1 MLGEETG
8 LTDEAWQSWLETMG
22 IAAETGVESLQALA
36 EAQRE
41 LREENQAETE
51 NYREQLEEI
60 GEMQESGDAAGI
72 MSLFGMGGEY
82 SAEMQEGL
90 AEQYG
95 DLAIALG
102 EVADAYDAYN
112 KAVEEHGEN
121 SDEAAKADE
130 DLTKAMDDLGG
141 ALDDADLR
149 ASAKYFEDTAD
160 AIGDLEDGTIDA
172 SDAMEIYRDEAE
184 DLTDAWDAFQTIQ
197 KKGISSDTED
207 ELETL
212 ASYLNTTKEAL
223 ASNWDASGISN
234 ALNAAGSEAEAM
246 FNRIR
251 SAAFID
257 LVLQGQWNADFS
269 GLENQLIS
277 VDSVGQGVAN
287 TLSALGLYEIV
298 TIPAYQQFA
307 EIIRDA
313 EGFAIGYRTMSV
325 ATPQQVLKPTSGNP
339 LKGRSG
345 GGGGRKSG
353 GGGGG
358 GGGVGGGGG
367 SSYKGKTEQEKMLD
381 KMDSQMDIID
391 HRRTLMQ
398 LAQEYYDAQD
408 LIQGVIL
415 YMEKE
420 QDVIREQNATLE
432 DYVAK

>member
-1 MLGEETG
+1 M
-8 LTDEAWQSWLETMG
+8 
-22 IAAETGVESLQALA
+22 
-36 EAQRE
+36 
-41 LREENQAETE
+41 
-51 NYREQLEEI
+51 
-60 GEMQESGDAAGI
+60 
-72 MSLFGMGGEY
+72 
-82 SAEMQEGL
+82 
-90 AEQYG
+90 
-95 DLAIALG
+95 
-102 EVADAYDAYN
+102 
-112 KAVEEHGEN
+112 
-121 SDEAAKADE
+121 
-130 DLTKAMDDLGG
+130 
-141 ALDDADLR
+141 
-149 ASAKYFEDTAD
+149 
-160 AIGDLEDGTIDA
+160 EDGTIDA
-172 SDAMEIYRDEAE
+172 SGAIEIYRDEAE

-197 KKGISSDTED
+197 EKGISSDTED

-246 FNRIR
+246 FARLQN
-251 SAAFID
+251 AAVINM
-257 LVLQGQWNADFS
+257 VISGRGEGDFS
-269 GLENQLIS
+269 QLNNAMYSTQGIAGSLLEYMWQL
-277 VDSVGQGVAN
+277 GYFELKEMPAN
-287 TLSALGLYEIV
+287 TEVVVIDEYDEFGAALRWHTEN
-298 TIPAYQQFA
+298 IP
-307 EIIRDA
+307 
-313 EGFAIGYRTMSV
+313 T
-325 ATPQQVLKPTSGNP
+325 TTQVLVPSSGNP

-345 GGGGRKSG
+345 GGGGRSSG

-358 GGGVGGGGG
+358 GGGGG

>member
-41 LREENQAETE
+41 LREENQAETD
-51 NYREQLEEI
+51 NYAEQLEEI

-102 EVADAYDAYN
+102 EVADAYEAYN

-130 DLTKAMDDLGG
+130 DLAKAMDDLGG

-172 SDAMEIYRDEAE
+172 SDAIETYRDEAE

-246 FNRIR
+246 FARIQE
-251 SAAFID
+251 AALIQF
-257 LVLQGQWNADFS
+257 VLQGRSDVDLSQAR
-269 GLENQLIS
+269 GELIS
-277 VDSVGQGVAN
+277 TQGLAQATINELVGCGAFELK
-287 TLSALGLYEIV
+287 TLEGS
-298 TIPAYQQFA
+298 
-307 EIIRDA
+307 A
-313 EGFAIGYRTMSV
+313 EGISFIYDDNGGVIGWRRMVLPTQ
-325 ATPQQVLKPTSGNP
+325 TQVLVPSSGNP

-345 GGGGRKSG
+345 GGGGRSSG

-358 GGGVGGGGG
+358 GGGGG

>member
-1 MLGEETG
+1 MALLGEETG

-41 LREENQAETE
+41 LREDNQAETE

-130 DLTKAMDDLGG
+130 DLAKAMDDLGG

-172 SDAMEIYRDEAE
+172 SDAIETYRDEAE

-246 FNRIR
+246 FARIQE
-251 SAAFID
+251 AALIQF
-257 LVLQGQWNADFS
+257 VLQGRSDVDLSQAR
-269 GLENQLIS
+269 GELIS
-277 VDSVGQGVAN
+277 TQG
-287 TLSALGLYEIV
+287 
-298 TIPAYQQFA
+298 
-307 EIIRDA
+307 
-313 EGFAIGYRTMSV
+313 
-325 ATPQQVLKPTSGNP
+325 
-339 LKGRSG
+339 
-345 GGGGRKSG
+345 
-353 GGGGG
+353 
-358 GGGVGGGGG
+358 
-367 SSYKGKTEQEKMLD
+367 
-381 KMDSQMDIID
+381 
-391 HRRTLMQ
+391 
-398 LAQEYYDAQD
+398 LAQATVDELVGCGAFE
-408 LIQGVIL
+408 L
-415 YMEKE
+415 K
-420 QDVIREQNATLE
+420 TLE
-432 DYVAK
+432 GSRCV